1 MYQART
7 PDNGQIFLQFSVYLN
22 RSYSS
27 FSFFSFFV
35 VFSFFALFH
44 FLFFIFIF
52 MFFLSP
58 LPFLSS
64 SLSCC
69 LSMHKSRQK
78 EKSPECQPMAQ
89 MAVKYKESKLGP
101 RPLREFPEILGKN
114 ASSSCGR
121 ELSNTLRKKKVLS
134 ASRWPKWQ
142 SSTKK
147 ANWAPGPCANFR
159 KFLERMPVLPVEESC
174 LIHLGGPLFLHQGD
188 FATVRSYAGP
198 S

>member
-1 MYQART
+1 MNKPYQSASVMYQART

-35 VFSFFALFH
+35 VFSFFALSH

-58 LPFLSS
+58 LPVLSS

-89 MAVKYKESKLGP
+89 
-101 RPLREFPEILGKN
+101 
-114 ASSSCGR
+114 
-121 ELSNTLRKKKVLS
+121 
-134 ASRWPKWQ
+134 WQ

-174 LIHLGGPLFLHQGD
+174 LIHTYSP
-188 FATVRSYAGP
+188 AR
-198 S
+198 